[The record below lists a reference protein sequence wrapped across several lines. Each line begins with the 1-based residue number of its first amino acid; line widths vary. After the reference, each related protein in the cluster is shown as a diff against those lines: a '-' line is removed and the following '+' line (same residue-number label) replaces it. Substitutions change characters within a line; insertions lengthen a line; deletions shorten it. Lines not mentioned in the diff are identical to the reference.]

1 MGGYMTDS
9 NIEKT
14 LINGEIEHPKQI
26 GKRNFTTKRP
36 EIYGKWKDGTVVEY
50 ADIKKSGKGFNGYN
64 TLYMILADINR
75 EEGRIYTDKS

>member
-36 EIYGKWKDGTVVEY
+36 KIYLFLLFSNNCQLSAIIKWI
-50 ADIKKSGKGFNGYN
+50 ADNWQLLEKRRK
-64 TLYMILADINR
+64 R
-75 EEGRIYTDKS
+75 